1 MRVRIYEHS
10 IAEHPVCLSVVSG
23 QNVRTTATNGVYT
36 PTTIMPRLGREAR
49 SRVPAGQIFVIF
61 FLVIGDRGEL
71 AARARATR

>member
-10 IAEHPVCLSVVSG
+10 IAELPVCFSVVSG
-23 QNVRTTATNGVYT
+23 RNVRTTETDRVYT

-61 FLVIGDRGEL
+61 FLVIGDRGGL